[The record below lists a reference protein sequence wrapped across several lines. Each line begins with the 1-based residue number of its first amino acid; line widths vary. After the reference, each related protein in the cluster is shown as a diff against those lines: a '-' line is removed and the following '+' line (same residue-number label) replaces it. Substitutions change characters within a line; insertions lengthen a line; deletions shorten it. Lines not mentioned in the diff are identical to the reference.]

1 MHITRRCTATNLT
14 IGRQRINQPEA
25 PGAAMRTA
33 SLLLRQNRADA
44 TMNEMTHDIRIA
56 AEPMSQPRALVFL
69 AYPQMGLLDLTGA
82 QTVFWAATKAMAER
96 GLPGY
101 RMHTASLDGGLM
113 PTAEGLVVA
122 TSSLREFDDVSVD
135 TLIVPGAPD
144 IRQAMIDCVELVD
157 WLRAASTKARRTAS
171 VCSGTFLMA
180 QAGLL
185 DGRRAATH
193 WAMCEMLKSGFPL
206 IEVDLDAI
214 FIQQDKVWTS
224 AGVSAGIDMALA
236 LVEADCGRD
245 VALQVAREL
254 VVFLKRPGGQAQF
267 SQLLLAQTQDSAGFD
282 ELHGWLADHLD
293 EADLTI
299 ERLARQARMSPRN
312 FARVYKRQTGRT
324 PAKAVE
330 MFRLEAARRMLE
342 DSERNIDQIARTCGF
357 GDEERMRHTFQR
369 HLSIS
374 PREYRNRFSR

>member
-1 MHITRRCTATNLT
+1 MNQMHRDIHVTAES
-14 IGRQRINQPEA
+14 I
-25 PGAAMRTA
+25 
-33 SLLLRQNRADA
+33 
-44 TMNEMTHDIRIA
+44 
-56 AEPMSQPRALVFL
+56 SQPRTLVFL

-82 QTVFWAATKAMAER
+82 QTVFWAATRAMTKR

-101 RMHTASLDGGLM
+101 TLHTASLDGGLIQ
-113 PTAEGLVVA
+113 TAEGLAVQTEA
-122 TSSLREFDDVSVD
+122 LHRFDDVVID
-135 TLIVPGAPD
+135 TLIVPGAPN
-144 IRQAMIDCVELVD
+144 IRQAMIDAVDLVQ
-157 WLRAASTKARRTAS
+157 WLRDASTKARRTAS

-185 DGRRAATH
+185 DGCRAATH
-193 WAMCEMLKSGFPL
+193 WAMCDLLKSGFPSV
-206 IEVDLDAI
+206 EVDLDAI
-214 FIQQDKVWTS
+214 FIQQGNVWTS

-267 SQLLLAQTQDSAGFD
+267 SQLLQLQMQDSAGFD
-282 ELHGWLADHLD
+282 ELHLWISEHLD
-293 EADLTI
+293 DDLTI
-299 ERLARQARMSPRN
+299 DRLAHQAGMSPRN

-330 MFRLEAARRMLE
+330 MFRLEAARRLLE
-342 DSERNIDQIARTCGF
+342 DSRRNIDQIARSCGF

-374 PREYRNRFSR
+374 PRDYRNRFSR

>member
-1 MHITRRCTATNLT
+1 
-14 IGRQRINQPEA
+14 
-25 PGAAMRTA
+25 
-33 SLLLRQNRADA
+33 
-44 TMNEMTHDIRIA
+44 MNEMTLDVGLA
-56 AEPMSQPRALVFL
+56 AESISQPRTLVFL

-82 QTVFWAATKAMAER
+82 QTVFWAATKAMTER

-101 RMHTASLDGGLM
+101 AMHTASLAGGLM
-113 PTAEGLVVA
+113 QSAEGLVVDTRA
-122 TSSLREFDDVSVD
+122 LHELDGTLID

-144 IRQAMIDCVELVD
+144 IRQAMIDCVDLVQ
-157 WLRAASTKARRTAS
+157 WLQKAAVKARRTAS
-171 VCSGTFLMA
+171 VCSGTFLLA

-185 DGRRAATH
+185 NGRRAATH
-193 WAMCEMLKSGFPL
+193 WAMCEMLKTGFPL

-214 FIQQDKVWTS
+214 FVQQDSVWTS

-267 SQLLLAQTQDSAGFD
+267 SQLLQSQMQDSAGF
-282 ELHGWLADHLD
+282 EALHLWIADHLAD
-293 EADLTI
+293 DDLTI

-330 MFRLEAARRMLE
+330 MFRLEAARRLLE
-342 DSERNIDQIARTCGF
+342 DSQRNIDQIARSCGF